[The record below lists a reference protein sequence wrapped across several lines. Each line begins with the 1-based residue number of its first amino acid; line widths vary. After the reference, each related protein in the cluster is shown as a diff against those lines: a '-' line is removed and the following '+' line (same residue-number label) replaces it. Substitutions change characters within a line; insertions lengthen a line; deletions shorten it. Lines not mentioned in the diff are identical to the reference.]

1 MKASKDYLHI
11 ATSEK
16 VCSRCKGPRETEYF
30 YCRSCAAA
38 VKRANYI
45 RNRPLKKDR
54 HIADLQFEIGRLK
67 REVAGLRNE
76 NIDLIQNFRGRY
88 GKVGGLSE

>member
-1 MKASKDYLHI
+1 
-11 ATSEK
+11 
-16 VCSRCKGPRETEYF
+16 
-30 YCRSCAAA
+30 
-38 VKRANYI
+38 
-45 RNRPLKKDR
+45 
-54 HIADLQFEIGRLK
+54 LK